1 MITLFGSLETKE
13 NNKLDFFFYF
23 IIIFIINYNN
33 YKIIIIIIIIIFK
46 DTSLYRQYKFERVQT
61 YITCQLSHTLH
72 WCHARG
78 LKTSLQHI
86 KDDFPCLTHTSW
98 KIALFPSHM
107 ITGNNENSIKSL
119 PPPSPPP
126 KKRIFQKGAYR
137 WFVQKT
143 LCCLLN
149 SFGKCSKVL
158 GTSSNILDH
167 VQKSQ
172 ENIGHQ
178 KSPVGSFW
186 WKSQSWKLDKN
197 LIHSTQKK
205 LPNYYYYYSFP
216 QENCLP
222 DGRCTF
228 LWFLPIEKHF
238 L

>member
-1 MITLFGSLETKE
+1 MESCYINVLDRIQIMITLFGSLETKE

-107 ITGNNENSIKSL
+107 ITGNNENSIKS
-119 PPPSPPP
+119 
-126 KKRIFQKGAYR
+126 RR
-137 WFVQKT
+137 
-143 LCCLLN
+143 
-149 SFGKCSKVL
+149 
-158 GTSSNILDH
+158 
-167 VQKSQ
+167 
-172 ENIGHQ
+172 
-178 KSPVGSFW
+178 
-186 WKSQSWKLDKN
+186 
-197 LIHSTQKK
+197 QKK
-205 LPNYYYYYSFP
+205 EYSKRALTVDL
-216 QENCLP
+216 CK
-222 DGRCTF
+222 
-228 LWFLPIEKHF
+228 KHYAAF
-238 L
+238 